1 MSIIELFID
10 EASKNK
16 KIIVLPESEDV
27 RVVEAAS
34 IIVKEGI
41 SNIIL
46 LGDENKIKSDNPG
59 VNLDGVTFIDPTDS
73 KYTEKLINE
82 FYLLRKDKGLSLE
95 EARKT
100 ISNDYIYYACML
112 VKEGIADGVVSGAC
126 HSTANTLRPALQIIK
141 SKNKGEI
148 VSSFFLMDT
157 HNNDFGS
164 NGILAFADCG
174 LIQDPTSEELAS
186 IANQTSKSFE
196 TLVKD
201 KAKVALLSHSTKGS
215 AKHDMVTK
223 VVDALKI
230 AKKKFP
236 DILIDGEM
244 QADAA
249 LVPSVAK
256 LKCPDSRIAGNA
268 NVLVFPNLDSGNIAY
283 KLVQR
288 IANADAYG
296 PITQGLNNPVN
307 DLSRG
312 CSANDIVGVVAITS
326 LQCNK

>member
-1 MSIIELFID
+1 MFID
-10 EASKNK
+10 KAKKNK
-16 KIIVLPESEDV
+16 KIIVLPESEDA

-41 SNIIL
+41 SNIVL
-46 LGDENKIKSDNPG
+46 LGDENRIKSDNPN
-59 VNLDGVTFIDPTDS
+59 VNLSGVTFINPADSIYTD
-73 KYTEKLINE
+73 KLVNE
-82 FYLLRKDKGLSLE
+82 FYLLRKEKGLSLE
-95 EARKT
+95 EARE
-100 ISNDYIYYACML
+100 ILLNDYMYYACML
-112 VKEGIADGVVSGAC
+112 VKIGAVDGAVSGAC

-148 VSSFFLMDT
+148 VSSFFLIDT
-157 HNNDFGS
+157 HNNIFGS

-186 IANQTSKSFE
+186 IASQTSKSFE
-196 TLVKD
+196 SLVND
-201 KAKVALLSHSTKGS
+201 KAKVALLSHSTNGS

-223 VVDALKI
+223 VVDALKV
-230 AKKKFP
+230 AKEKYP

-256 LKCPDSRIAGNA
+256 LKCPNSNVAGMA

-283 KLVQR
+283 KLVER
-288 IANADAYG
+288 IASADAYG
-296 PITQGLNNPVN
+296 PITQGLNYPVN

-312 CSANDIVGVVAITS
+312 CSVNDIVGVVAITS